1 MDTFRD
7 ILAALV
13 PGLIIAVV
21 ASLVTV
27 RLSLRSFYSEKWWE
41 RKADAYS
48 AIVESLYNMKAYV
61 EAYRDA
67 IGQGKDFRR
76 DTTNEVVR
84 KAAEGRDQVFR
95 AAAIGSFI
103 ISNEAAD
110 SLGHLRDELVRQV
123 EPGSLF
129 TELDEHAGIV
139 TRHLQQIRELA
150 KKDLNV
156 K

>member
-1 MDTFRD
+1 MD
-7 ILAALV
+7 ILKDMLIALV

-21 ASLVTV
+21 ASIVTV
-27 RLSLRSFYSEKWWE
+27 RLSLRRFYSEKWWE
-41 RKADAYS
+41 RKADTYS
-48 AIVESLYNMKAYV
+48 SIVEALYNMKAYI

-67 IGQGKDFRR
+67 IAEGKDFKK
-76 DTTNEVVR
+76 DSTHEVVR

-103 ISNEAAD
+103 ISDEAAA
-110 SLGHLRDELVRQV
+110 SLGHLRNEIMMEMQT
-123 EPGSLF
+123 GSLF
-129 TELDEHAGIV
+129 SELDEHAAIV
-139 TRHLQQIRELA
+139 TRYLQQLRDIA